1 MTVITCSAMT
11 EKLYTKGVRA
21 GFFGKIPQNAI
32 KDKRTHA
39 LEIGVLAFIS
49 SFSSGKNE
57 CFMKRD
63 TALSLLDLSKPRFM
77 RAINNLRKFGYLQ
90 YKQINRS
97 AHSPT
102 LIFNLI
108 QKDTKFYA
116 FCYQSV
122 TCSSLSLEAKALYL
136 TILSQSAGNKTVQQ
150 PREYLANYLGMSERS
165 VQKYLDELYEA
176 GLIDFS
182 QSRDPLTHRFLRS
195 EYTIIDLPVR
205 RAPRARRAK
214 KAEVKKP
221 SENNEE
227 VLNIKSNLSSKS
239 NLGEE
244 QSTFQIKTRSGRGN
258 QNHDKKELSPF
269 SLATQI
275 QLERAFCETQ
285 TKSRPYV
292 VPASDHELRSM
303 ALQAMYKKH
312 GLFPSCNNMAL
323 YADYLGEN
331 GFSLDALVGND
342 LSDPEIMVARLVQ
355 KVASQILFETQKK
368 PSDVRS
374 IFRRYVHQ
382 TRSKSLLSAFERL
395 VAEVFE
401 RVEKVEMQKP
411 EAYLRSVILDIW
423 RGCVIQ
429 PICLTDEIF
438 DEDRAR

>member
-49 SFSSGKNE
+49 SFCSGKNE

-77 RAINNLRKFGYLQ
+77 RAINNLRKFGYLK

-102 LIFNLI
+102 LVFNLI
-108 QKDTKFYA
+108 QKDTKFFA

-122 TCSSLSLEAKALYL
+122 TCSALSVEAKALYL
-136 TILSQSAGNKTVQQ
+136 TILSQSAGHKTVQQ

-195 EYTIIDLPVR
+195 EYKIIDLPVR
-205 RAPRARRAK
+205 REPRARRAK
-214 KAEVKKP
+214 KAEVKNP
-221 SENNEE
+221 SENNEG
-227 VLNIKSNLSSKS
+227 VNSKS
-239 NLGEE
+239 NLPSKSNLVEE
-244 QSTFQIKTRSGRGN
+244 QSISQIKTRSGRGN
-258 QNHDKKELSPF
+258 QNHDKKDLSPF

-292 VPASDHELRSM
+292 SPASDHELRSM

-331 GFSLDALVGND
+331 GFSLEALAGHE
-342 LSDPEIMVARLVQ
+342 LSDPEILLARLVQ
-355 KVASQILFETQKK
+355 KVACQILFETYKK

-374 IFRRYVHQ
+374 CFARYVHQ

-429 PICLTDEIF
+429 PICLADEIF